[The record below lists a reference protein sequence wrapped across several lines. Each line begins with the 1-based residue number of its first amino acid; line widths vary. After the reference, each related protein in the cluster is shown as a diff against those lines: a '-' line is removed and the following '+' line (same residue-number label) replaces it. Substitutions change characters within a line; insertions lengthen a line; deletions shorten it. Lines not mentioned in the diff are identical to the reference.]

1 MRARGAGDDRA
12 DLDVRDVLG
21 DVACRDG
28 RKVRCDDEDMGAGV
42 KISDVQAEVW
52 ANKIRQG
59 FNVTDVPTEFCLTMA
74 ELGEAFDAWRKSPA
88 TLGEELADVVL
99 FVAGLAEMNGIDLQE
114 QVVRKLE
121 RNRGRTYR
129 QGPNGLKVQA

>member
-1 MRARGAGDDRA
+1 M
-12 DLDVRDVLG
+12 
-21 DVACRDG
+21 
-28 RKVRCDDEDMGAGV
+28 

-59 FNVTDVPTEFCLTMA
+59 FNVTDVPTEFCLTMT
-74 ELGEAFDAWRKSPA
+74 ELGEAFDAWHKSPA
-88 TLGEELADVVL
+88 TLGEELADVLL

-121 RNRGRTYR
+121 RNRGRAYR